1 MEGAI
6 RRPDVPSHFMVL
18 KPVQKRI
25 VVRLPDGTV
34 LAESSNAIR
43 LMEAGKT
50 LYDPVIYMPKDDV
63 SVPLTRQDK
72 STHCPLKGDASYFT
86 AEPGGQTLPDIAW
99 SYDEPLD
106 FSQDIEGLI
115 AFYPDKVVIEEH
127 PDLKAG

>member
-72 STHCPLKGDASYFT
+72 STHCPLKGDASYFHIVNRS
-86 AEPGGQTLPDIAW
+86 ATLNDAAW
-99 SYDEPLD
+99 SYETPLEAVA
-106 FSQDIEGLI
+106 DIKEHL
-115 AFYPDKVVIEEH
+115 AFYTGDAVTVEQI
-127 PDLKAG
+127 